1 MTVCRL
7 SETTQGQMR
16 RFLNTCAKIPH
27 FGMTVGGYPE
37 GAYFA
42 TEGISPLF
50 IVPVKVEKWPGYPI
64 KDFGND
70 SGIQECPPLR
80 E

>member
-1 MTVCRL
+1 
-7 SETTQGQMR
+7 
-16 RFLNTCAKIPH
+16 
-27 FGMTVGGYPE
+27 MTVGGYPE